1 MRTYACNES
10 GSRTIKYFSYHY
22 DFEEDKC
29 VEKVKRVVNRC
40 EAIREENEN
49 SDRNEDR
56 NEDRNSDDNEDDR
69 DRNEQKHVSNRKT
82 RSTKHHG
89 KFTRADDFNDKTL
102 GMH

>member
-56 NEDRNSDDNEDDR
+56 NSDDNEDDKE
-69 DRNEQKHVSNRKT
+69 RNEQKYISNRKT
-82 RSTKHHG
+82 RSTKHHS